1 MIQDKL
7 IILDNGHGI
16 DTPGKRSPDGKFR
29 EYKWCREFV
38 KLLKHYLE
46 VYGYKVHLLVPEDS
60 DVSLS
65 ERVGRV
71 NTLCDKY
78 GRSNCILV
86 SVHNNAAGNGE
97 KWYNASGWEAYTTPG
112 KTNSDSLAELMYDE
126 AFYEGLKIRF
136 DKTDGD
142 SDKEAN
148 FTVLKRSLCPAVLT
162 ENMFM
167 DSRYDVEFLV
177 SEKGI
182 KSLLKIHLVA
192 IRRYFEKYST
202 REEWYDANPLFNE
215 FWKNLN
221 LDGGTVVENNKCIY
235 K

>member
-1 MIQDKL
+1 MIQNKL

-29 EYKWCREFV
+29 EYKWCRDFTR
-38 KLLKHYLE
+38 LLKRYLE
-46 VYGYKVHLLVPEDS
+46 VYGYKVHLLVTEDE
-60 DVSLS
+60 DISLS
-65 ERVGRV
+65 ERVGRI
-71 NTLCDKY
+71 NTLCDMY
-78 GRSNCILV
+78 GKSNCILV
-86 SVHNNAAGNGE
+86 SVHNNAAGDGTN
-97 KWYNASGWEAYTTPG
+97 WYSVSGWEAYTTPG
-112 KTNSDSLAELMYDE
+112 KTNSDNLAELMYDE

-148 FTVLKRSLCPAVLT
+148 FTIIKRSLCPAVLT

-167 DSRYDVEFLV
+167 DSRYDIDFLT

-182 KSLLKIHLVA
+182 KSLLKVHLVG

-202 REEWYDANPLFNE
+202 RKEWYDANPLFDE
-215 FWKNLN
+215 FWKHLDLN
-221 LDGGTVVENNKCIY
+221 NETIVENNKCIY